1 MIIWEKYVKKYV
13 WDDDKTPYF
22 IAVSDL
28 KQDQA
33 GKEIFLYCFFLAI
46 PTALIVAVIVNALS
60 SGDFSNVTLGLFAA
74 SILAGAAYLNIR
86 KNTSAAFFLISAP
99 IVILIHFAV
108 NGFGVPD
115 LNFNK
120 AEIISVDA
128 DADTLTL
135 PEKKRWST
143 GHRMVFLSNSTLPAP
158 LSSSDTYYLIQKDE
172 TAYQLAGSPDE
183 AKSGTAIDLTD
194 IGNGPHV
201 LQRIIKLHFVEQV
214 GMIIIVL
221 LWLRYAFRIIAITK
235 AYAGLPAR
243 NMNPWTR
250 LPPGDDLPRK

>member
-28 KQDQA
+28 KRDQA
-33 GKEIFLYCFFLAI
+33 DKEIFLYSFFLAI
-46 PTALIVAVIVNALS
+46 PATLIVAVIVSTLS
-60 SGDFSNVTLGLFAA
+60 SGDFGNVTLGLFAA

-99 IVILIHFAV
+99 IVILVHFAV

-115 LNFNK
+115 LNFNR
-120 AEIISVDA
+120 AEVISVDA
-128 DADTLTL
+128 DADTLIL
-135 PEKKRWST
+135 PAKKRWGT
-143 GHRMVFLSNSTLPAP
+143 GHRMVFSSDSTLPAP
-158 LSSSDTYYLIQKDE
+158 LSSSATYYLIQKDE

-194 IGNGPHV
+194 IGNGTHM
-201 LQRIIKLHFVEQV
+201 LQRIIKLHFVEQA

-243 NMNPWTR
+243 DMNPWTK
-250 LPPGDDLPRK
+250 LPPGGDFPRK

>member
-22 IAVSDL
+22 IAVSAL
-28 KQDQA
+28 KRDQA
-33 GKEIFLYCFFLAI
+33 DKEIFLYSFFLAI
-46 PTALIVAVIVNALS
+46 PATLIVAVIVSTLS

-86 KNTSAAFFLISAP
+86 KNTRAAFLLISAP
-99 IVILIHFAV
+99 IVILVHFAV

-115 LNFNK
+115 LNFNR
-120 AEIISVDA
+120 AEVTSVNT
-128 DADTLTL
+128 DADTVTL
-135 PEKKRWST
+135 PAKKRWGT
-143 GHRMVFLSNSTLPAP
+143 GYRIVFSPNSSLPAP
-158 LSSSDTYYLIQKDE
+158 LSSSATYYLIHKGE

-194 IGNGPHV
+194 TGNGQHV
-201 LQRIIKLHFVEQV
+201 LQRIVKLHFVEQI

-221 LWLRYAFRIIAITK
+221 LWLRYAFRIVAITRS
-235 AYAGLPAR
+235 YDDLVAR
-243 NMNPWTR
+243 DMNPWTR